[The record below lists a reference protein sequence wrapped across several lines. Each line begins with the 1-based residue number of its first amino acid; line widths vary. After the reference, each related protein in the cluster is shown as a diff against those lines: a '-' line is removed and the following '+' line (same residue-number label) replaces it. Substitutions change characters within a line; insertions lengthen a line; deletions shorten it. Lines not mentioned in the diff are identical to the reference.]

1 MATRSLT
8 NTLQYSWLLISGSGI
23 LGLLDIIHSNPSMIN
38 SPLPGRYLA
47 MLWTSIVF
55 SAAGGIAMIFLAFQL
70 RSVDSII
77 LE

>member
-8 NTLQYSWLLISGSGI
+8 STRQCSWLLISGSGI

-38 SPLPGRYLA
+38 SPLPGRYPA
-47 MLWTSIVF
+47 MLWTAIVF
-55 SAAGGIAMIFLAFQL
+55 SAAGGITMICQAFQQ
-70 RSVDSII
+70 RSVDSIF